1 MAQKQTFDKLVIEL
15 QKDEKSI
22 VSISIKKDD
31 IDMLQNVHEQDMSTI
46 LSDIYNTL
54 IEQAEKNAK

>member
-15 QKDEKSI
+15 QKDEKSVI
-22 VSISIKKDD
+22 SLSIGKND
-31 IDMLQNVHEQDMSTI
+31 IDMLQNVHKQDISTI

-54 IEQAEKNAK
+54 IENAEKNAK

>member
-15 QKDEKSI
+15 QKDEKSV

-31 IDMLQNVHEQDMSTI
+31 IDMLQNVHKQDMSTI
-46 LSDIYNTL
+46 LYDIFNTL